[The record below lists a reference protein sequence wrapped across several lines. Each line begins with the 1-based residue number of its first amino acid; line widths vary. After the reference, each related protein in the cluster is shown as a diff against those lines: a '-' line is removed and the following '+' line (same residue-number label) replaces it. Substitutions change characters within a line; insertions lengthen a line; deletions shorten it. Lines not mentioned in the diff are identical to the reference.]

1 MDLRPTAPDSQLSPP
16 QLPPAPPRPRGP
28 PRFAVPG
35 SSRPCLGPR
44 GTDPNIAPNLSKEEL
59 PRPLPARL
67 GVGGTVRVGG
77 EPLHTPPGEATKD
90 VEPLPRSFQ
99 DGDGK
104 EGGSR
109 GRMGGKERVQEAAG
123 RGRRPGVG
131 GWRAGRLLPSG
142 LSSAPPPLRSFPPSL
157 PLQVRSSLG
166 TNTLS
171 AMAAFAGTA
180 ILLMDFGV
188 TNWVGCLTPPGV
200 GKFGE

>member
-1 MDLRPTAPDSQLSPP
+1 MGFWQLGEGDPWVVAWITQGSTCPKAQGLPMRVWPMDLRPTAPDSQLSPP

-131 GWRAGRLLPSG
+131 G
-142 LSSAPPPLRSFPPSL
+142 
-157 PLQVRSSLG
+157 
-166 TNTLS
+166 
-171 AMAAFAGTA
+171 
-180 ILLMDFGV
+180 
-188 TNWVGCLTPPGV
+188 
-200 GKFGE
+200 